1 MPSAFAMPDVV
12 RVTTIDLTGI
22 GEALDRARQ
31 TFTGDRRRGIG
42 EMLTVL
48 VAVLKV
54 TDPHMR
60 RGHRE
65 MMAALLT
72 ALVDLDRGKEPELL
86 AKNKVEHRPQQSLD
100 VWRVRANAAH
110 VADLLERWGIERSP
124 ATLAKYVVL
133 GGGPKFHK
141 AGRWPLYDPDE
152 LDRWAAELIGR
163 PLASTSASRED

>member
-1 MPSAFAMPDVV
+1 MSTEAPPAPPHQSYGVQMADPTEPDDVPSASAMPAVV

-42 EMLTVL
+42 EKLTVL

-54 TDPHMR
+54 TDPDMR

-86 AKNKVEHRPQQSLD
+86 AKNKVEHRPLGRFRHRRQGRRRDL
-100 VWRVRANAAH
+100 AAGLPRG
-110 VADLLERWGIERSP
+110 VLADR
-124 ATLAKYVVL
+124 
-133 GGGPKFHK
+133 GGPE
-141 AGRWPLYDPDE
+141 AGAHPCRGV
-152 LDRWAAELIGR
+152 GR
-163 PLASTSASRED
+163 